1 MTTKRDDC
9 APVRFLSRA
18 EPFTLMKKTRIHL
31 SQPFEHV
38 LAAVLSLPRSRDH
51 TVDNSR
57 QGGAELRQLLR
68 GLYEAA
74 NGRQVETTIGLVPI
88 APPVAAYLKET
99 PFEVETQLDFLL
111 EAMSRM
117 IAPPSQ
123 LRGLDATSATVER
136 RNGDAETELA
146 ETRAER
152 RRSQPSFLSPS
163 LLPHRYSSISR

>member
-18 EPFTLMKKTRIHL
+18 KPFTLMKKTRIDL
-31 SQPFEHV
+31 SQPFEDV
-38 LAAVLSLPRSRDH
+38 LAAVLSLPRTREH
-51 TVDNSR
+51 TVGSSR

-68 GLYEAA
+68 QLYEAA

-99 PFEVETQLDFLL
+99 AFEVETQLDFLL

-117 IAPPSQ
+117 ISSPSQ
-123 LRGLDATSATVER
+123 LRGMDPTSVTVEQ

-146 ETRAER
+146 ETRVER
-152 RRSQPSFLSPS
+152 WKSQCSFLSPS
-163 LLPHRYSSISR
+163 LFTHRYSSISR

>member
-88 APPVAAYLKET
+88 APPVAAYLKKT
-99 PFEVETQLDFLL
+99 PFEVETQLDFC
-111 EAMSRM
+111 SKRC
-117 IAPPSQ
+117 
-123 LRGLDATSATVER
+123 RG
-136 RNGDAETELA
+136 
-146 ETRAER
+146 
-152 RRSQPSFLSPS
+152 
-163 LLPHRYSSISR
+163 